1 MPAVLP
7 EGPRWNV
14 RQLLVSWLR
23 GLSRTCTFLLVILS
37 AMGEEIHVDFNT
49 ESGDR
54 GETSRPPGGPGRPPP
69 RASGGASGGE
79 FDYSDPVQSFIN
91 AVRGVVTAPVGFF
104 RSIRRQ
110 GDFVNPLIFA
120 IICYEVSAILGGLL
134 GLVGVGMGGTQGFGS
149 FLIGIILAPIGA
161 AIGLFIGAGILHL
174 LVMLI
179 VGSRNSGFEATFR
192 VVAYS
197 AVTSLVSWIPF
208 IGGILS
214 LYGIYLGI
222 VGIREMH
229 NTTTSKAAIAV
240 LIPVAIIILLAL
252 ALITL
257 VGAFL
262 FFGPQRWRVATAD
275 PGRG

>member
-1 MPAVLP
+1 M
-7 EGPRWNV
+7 
-14 RQLLVSWLR
+14 R

-49 ESGDR
+49 GSGDR

-69 RASGGASGGE
+69 RVSGGATGGE

-104 RSIRRQ
+104 RGIRRQ

-134 GLVGVGMGGTQGFGS
+134 GLVGVGMGDAQGFGS

-179 VGSRNSGFEATFR
+179 VGSRNSGFEGTLR
-192 VVAYS
+192 VSAYS
-197 AVTSLVSWIPF
+197 SVTSLVSWIPV
-208 IGGILS
+208 IGLIAS
-214 LYGIYLGI
+214 LYGVYIAI
-222 VGIREMH
+222 MGIREVH
-229 NTTTSKAAIAV
+229 TTTTGKAALVV
-240 LIPVAIIILLAL
+240 LIPVVVIIILLVLILGAAL
-252 ALITL
+252 LAIF
-257 VGAFL
+257 AAS
-262 FFGPQRWRVATAD
+262 QQ
-275 PGRG
+275 